1 MSQNDYII
9 ANDTAANVRADIN
22 LALAA
27 LASNSSGAN
36 APSTT
41 YANMLWYDT
50 TANILKMR
58 SEADDAWINLGTLD
72 QSTNTFT
79 PAGAIPAP
87 ASPVDGD
94 LLVRSGGAW
103 VRLPKGAADQVLKMN
118 AGATG
123 LEWVADPV
131 LNLAS
136 LCNPTAGNTVRF
148 QDSTVRNSGLN
159 GTITYYGF
167 SPAGEGVFRLKI
179 DVRSTSPG
187 SFLAQ
192 SLVYKNGVLALTLNV
207 TGNVFT
213 QVTGDLTYQA
223 GDNFRVDVRPVT
235 TNTTAEARNLIFSTN
250 GEDFWPV
257 SEVVGGPPLW
267 TPAG

>member
-1 MSQNDYII
+1 MSQHDLDI
-9 ANDTAANVRADIN
+9 ANQTASNARVDIN
-22 LALAA
+22 LALKA
-27 LASNSSGAN
+27 LGSNNSGVT

-50 TANILKMR
+50 GNNILKMR
-58 SEADDAWINLGTLD
+58 SEANDAWIDIGTLD

-79 PAGAIPAP
+79 PSGDAIPSP

-103 VRLPKGAADQVLKMN
+103 ARLPKGTALQGLRMN
-118 AGATG
+118 AGATA
-123 LEWVADPV
+123 LEWAEAGV
-131 LNLAS
+131 NLAN
-136 LCNPTAGNTVRF
+136 LTNPTAGDTVRF
-148 QDSTVRNSGLN
+148 LDSTVRNSGQN
-159 GTITYYGF
+159 ATITYYGF
-167 SPAGEGVFRLKI
+167 SPAGEGGFRLKI

-187 SFLAQ
+187 PFVAQ
-192 SLVYKNGVLALTLNV
+192 SLVYKNGVLALTLNA

-235 TNTTAEARNLIFSTN
+235 ANTTAEARNLIFSTN

-257 SEVVGGPPLW
+257 SEVPGGAPTW